1 MTADACIYVKGDA
14 DNVPFDVLHR
24 HSAKLVCPG
33 DTGYPIASTT
43 SNIEATR
50 VLVANGTLPVLH
62 IAGALPKPDQP
73 LQHKT
78 TVNPNRFEVGKPED
92 TIHALSYDSHG
103 RHMIGLAGMTPD
115 VAVHL
120 DGKWQDRNGDG
131 STICDGIHDRE
142 LYRGKEHKGLSNN
155 ACHFAAGDSAGE
167 IARDYTYDKL
177 KAMGVKDSVAKSLSY
192 LSGAIA
198 GTATTAARD
207 DITDKTFERSDV
219 SPGRVPLYV
228 SDNGGVGVFVLSNLY
243 RNVSVQAVARF

>member
-1 MTADACIYVKGDA
+1 MSADACVYVKGDA
-14 DNVPFDVLHR
+14 DSAPFDVLHR

-33 DTGYPIASTT
+33 EAGYPIAAPVSY
-43 SNIEATR
+43 AQDTR
-50 VLVANGTLPVLH
+50 ALVA
-62 IAGALPKPDQP
+62 AGALPDLHLTAPHPKPEQP

-78 TVNPNRFEVGKPED
+78 TVNPNRFKLRQPND
-92 TIHALSYDSHG
+92 PIHDLSYDSRG

-120 DGKWQDRNGDG
+120 DGKWQDRKGDG
-131 STICDGIHDRE
+131 SSICDSIHDRE

-155 ACHFAAGDSAGE
+155 ACHFAAGESAGE
-167 IARDYTYDKL
+167 LARNYTYDKL
-177 KAMGVKDSVAKSLSY
+177 KTMGVRDSVAKPLSY

-219 SPGRVPLYV
+219 SPGRVPVYV
-228 SDNGGVGVFVLSNLY
+228 SDSGQVGVFVLSNLS